1 MKPSLIPIACST
13 ALALMAGAA
22 AAHWCSVRDMVK
34 LAGVVPMQLPSHDR
48 LQAPAP
54 RRLPDDGPS
63 REAKEFLA
71 LAREASGKAPA
82 RGPVDERLHTASH
95 HTQPASMAGKG
106 DADSRIEKMLQ
117 LMEGTLEENRRLR
130 ESQAETNRDL
140 MELQFRVDMYD
151 GEFRPLKVE
160 EDALPYDD
168 GSSGMGV
175 LPPLE

>member
-22 AAHWCSVRDMVK
+22 AAHWCSVRDMVR
-34 LAGVVPMQLPSHDR
+34 LAGVMPMQSPSSDR

-71 LAREASGKAPA
+71 LAREVSGKAPA
-82 RGPVDERLHTASH
+82 RGPSEERL
-95 HTQPASMAGKG
+95 QPASYNTPPAAIAANGNA
-106 DADSRIEKMLQ
+106 DARLEKMLQ

-160 EDALPYDD
+160 EDATPYDD
-168 GSSGMGV
+168 GSTGIGV

>member
-1 MKPSLIPIACST
+1 MKPSLIPIACGT

-22 AAHWCSVRDMVK
+22 TAHWCSVRDMVK
-34 LAGVVPMQLPSHDR
+34 LASVMPAYSPVPGR
-48 LQAPAP
+48 TPAP
-54 RRLPDDGPS
+54 TRHLPDDSPS

-71 LAREASGKAPA
+71 LAREGSSKGPS
-82 RGPVDERLHTASH
+82 RGPAEERPHTATHNPSS
-95 HTQPASMAGKG
+95 AAMAANGG
-106 DADSRIEKMLQ
+106 STDARIEKMLQ

-160 EDALPYDD
+160 EEATPFDD
-168 GSSGMGV
+168 GSGGLGV

>member
-1 MKPSLIPIACST
+1 MKPSLIPIACGT

-22 AAHWCSVRDMVK
+22 TAHWCSVRDMVR
-34 LAGVVPMQLPSHDR
+34 LAGAMPAHWPASNRSQT
-48 LQAPAP
+48 PAP
-54 RRLPDDGPS
+54 RTMPDDGPS

-82 RGPVDERLHTASH
+82 RGPVDEKLHPASH
-95 HTQPASMAGKG
+95 NPSPAAMAASGSA
-106 DADSRIEKMLQ
+106 DARIEKMLQ

-160 EDALPYDD
+160 EEPTPYDD
-168 GSSGMGV
+168 GSAGFGV

>member
-1 MKPSLIPIACST
+1 MKPSLIPIACGT
-13 ALALMAGAA
+13 ALALMAGAST
-22 AAHWCSVRDMVK
+22 AHWCSVRDMVR
-34 LAGVVPMQLPSHDR
+34 LAGAMPAHSPASNRSPS
-48 LQAPAP
+48 PAP
-54 RRLPDDGPS
+54 RHLPDDGPS

-71 LAREASGKAPA
+71 LAREAANRGPA
-82 RGPVDERLHTASH
+82 RAPVEERLHPASH
-95 HTQPASMAGKG
+95 NTSPAAMAASGTT
-106 DADSRIEKMLQ
+106 DSRIEKMLQ

-160 EDALPYDD
+160 EEATPYDD
-168 GSSGMGV
+168 GSGGLGV

>member
-1 MKPSLIPIACST
+1 MKPSLIPIACGT

-34 LAGVVPMQLPSHDR
+34 LASVMP
-48 LQAPAP
+48 AYTPAP
-54 RRLPDDGPS
+54 GRTPAPTRHLPDDAPS

-71 LAREASGKAPA
+71 LARESSNKGPA
-82 RGPVDERLHTASH
+82 REAVAERLHPASH
-95 HTQPASMAGKG
+95 NTSPSVTAANGST
-106 DADSRIEKMLQ
+106 DARIEKMLQ

-130 ESQAETNRDL
+130 ETQAETNRDL

-160 EDALPYDD
+160 EEATPFDD
-168 GSSGMGV
+168 GSGGMGV

>member
-22 AAHWCSVRDMVK
+22 AAHWCSVRDMVR
-34 LAGVVPMQLPSHDR
+34 LAGVMPMQAPSSDR

-54 RRLPDDGPS
+54 RPLPDDGPS

-82 RGPVDERLHTASH
+82 RGPVEERLHSASH
-95 HTQPASMAGKG
+95 NTLPAAMAAKG
-106 DADSRIEKMLQ
+106 DADTRIEKMLQ

-160 EDALPYDD
+160 EDAVPYDD
-168 GSSGMGV
+168 GTGGLGV

>member
-1 MKPSLIPIACST
+1 MKPSLIPIACGT

-34 LAGVVPMQLPSHDR
+34 FAGVLPAQLPSSGR
-48 LQAPAP
+48 QQVPAP
-54 RRLPDDGPS
+54 RSLPDDAPS

-71 LAREASGKAPA
+71 LAREDSNKGSS
-82 RGPVDERLHTASH
+82 RGPAAEGLHSASH
-95 HTQPASMAGKG
+95 SPSSAAMAANGST
-106 DADSRIEKMLQ
+106 DARIEKMLQ

-130 ESQAETNRDL
+130 ETQAETNRDL

-160 EDALPYDD
+160 EEATPYDD
-168 GSSGMGV
+168 SSGVGV

>member
-1 MKPSLIPIACST
+1 MKPSLIPIACGT

-22 AAHWCSVRDMVK
+22 TAHWCSVRDMVR
-34 LAGVVPMQLPSHDR
+34 LAGAMPAQS
-48 LQAPAP
+48 PAP
-54 RRLPDDGPS
+54 GRSAPRTMPDDGPS

-71 LAREASGKAPA
+71 LAREASNKGPA
-82 RGPVDERLHTASH
+82 RAPVDERLHPASH
-95 HTQPASMAGKG
+95 NTSPAAMAASGSSA
-106 DADSRIEKMLQ
+106 DARLEKMLQ

-160 EDALPYDD
+160 EEAQPYDD
-168 GSSGMGV
+168 GSGGIGV

>member
-34 LAGVVPMQLPSHDR
+34 LAGVMPMQAPSSER
-48 LQAPAP
+48 LQTPAP

-82 RGPVDERLHTASH
+82 RGPVDEKLHTASH
-95 HTQPASMAGKG
+95 TPQPTTMAKG

-160 EDALPYDD
+160 EDATPYDD
-168 GSSGMGV
+168 GSGGMGV

>member
-1 MKPSLIPIACST
+1 MKPSLIPIACGT

-22 AAHWCSVRDMVK
+22 TAHWCSVRDMVR
-34 LAGVVPMQLPSHDR
+34 LAGALPAHSPGSYR
-48 LQAPAP
+48 SQSPAP
-54 RRLPDDGPS
+54 RSLPDDSPS

-71 LAREASGKAPA
+71 LAREASNKAPA
-82 RGPVDERLHTASH
+82 RGPAEERLHPASH
-95 HTQPASMAGKG
+95 NPSPASVASSGSA
-106 DADSRIEKMLQ
+106 DARLEKMLQ

-160 EDALPYDD
+160 EEATPFDD
-168 GSSGMGV
+168 GSGGLGV

>member
-1 MKPSLIPIACST
+1 MKPSLIPIACGT

-22 AAHWCSVRDMVK
+22 TAHWCSVRDMVK
-34 LAGVVPMQLPSHDR
+34 LAGAM
-48 LQAPAP
+48 PAP
-54 RRLPDDGPS
+54 SPAPGRTTPRTMPDDGPS

-71 LAREASGKAPA
+71 MAREASNKGPA
-82 RGPVDERLHTASH
+82 RAPVDERLHAASH
-95 HTQPASMAGKG
+95 TPSATAMAASGSSA
-106 DADSRIEKMLQ
+106 DARLEKMLQ

-160 EDALPYDD
+160 EEAVPYDD
-168 GSSGMGV
+168 GSGGLGV